1 MNKRVLFSFTLLLIF
16 VAYIFNIDKLISTK
30 ISILNM
36 NIKDSYLLTINT
48 INNYLSKYSNQAE
61 QISQLNY
68 QLSQSEKY
76 KIFYLKATS
85 KSKTPYTPYVEIA
98 DVISYVKF
106 NDFSKVLLKVT
117 NNNINNIS
125 ALITSEGYSAGI
137 MIKNDSKYIGLL
149 NTNEKSNYAVFIG
162 DNQVPGITHGH
173 YTNENIIVKY
183 IPIWQEI
190 KIHDEVITSGMDN
203 IFYKGIKVGYV
214 VEIKK
219 LATTQEVIVKP
230 YANVY
235 AKNYFYIHSTDINTS
250 N

>member
-1 MNKRVLFSFTLLLIF
+1 MNKKFLFSFILLLIF
-16 VAYIFNIDKLISTK
+16 ISYIFNIDKFVSHK
-30 ISILNM
+30 ISVLNM

-48 INNYLSKYSNQAE
+48 INNYLSKYSNQSD
-61 QISQLNY
+61 QISKLKY
-68 QLSQSEKY
+68 QVSQNEKY
-76 KIFYLKATS
+76 KILYLKNKHKPKIPRTS
-85 KSKTPYTPYVEIA
+85 YVDIA
-98 DVISYVKF
+98 EVISYVNF

-125 ALITSEGYSAGI
+125 ALITNDGYSAGI
-137 MIKNDSKYIGLL
+137 MIKNNSNYIGLL

-162 DNQVPGITHGH
+162 ENKVPGITHGY
-173 YTNENIIVKY
+173 YTNENIIIKY
-183 IPIWQEI
+183 VPVWKEI

-203 IFYKGIKVGYV
+203 IFYKGVKVGYV

-235 AKNYFYIHSTDINTS
+235 AQNFFYIHSNDINTS